1 MLAQKYGSTCHAF
14 GAHRGQKAASELLEL
29 ERQVVAS
36 HHVGTEASLDPL
48 QQKQILLRT
57 ELSL

>member
-36 HHVGTEASLDPL
+36 HHVGTWD
-48 QQKQILLRT
+48 
-57 ELSL
+57 